1 MLLQE
6 KYKELIDAAT
16 AQVISNLQVA
26 EQDSVL
32 HVSGNAATG
41 AAIDALWDIYAKI
54 DPNFSAG
61 DLVLAIDAGAGIV
74 YGAQLKVT
82 TTSSNL
88 NIRKEAN
95 TDSDIIGKAWRN
107 GNICK

>member
-26 EQDSVL
+26 EQDSAL

-41 AAIDALWDIYAKI
+41 AAKDALWDIYAKI

-95 TDSDIIGKAWRN
+95 TDSDIICIAWRN